1 MKTIQFDENESQV
14 VPKVLPAEI
23 ADKISNQYP
32 LSKYQIHKLY
42 FTFLD
47 ALEELADG
55 SDDKGLE

>member
-1 MKTIQFDENESQV
+1 
-14 VPKVLPAEI
+14 VLPAEI